1 MFLEETKKIC
11 YENFVMI
18 WDYDLE
24 ISESENNNNV
34 VESAKCIQQEEPS
47 HKSIIFFDN
56 DVIIIPLEK

>member
-34 VESAKCIQQEEPS
+34 LC
-47 HKSIIFFDN
+47 FWY
-56 DVIIIPLEK
+56 